1 MVQREQ
7 HFTQWMP
14 SYVALSIMGISAI
27 ALHVIDRSTA
37 NDMLSDAG
45 LIQTLTSV
53 ALFAGAALCL
63 RRAMRR
69 IPPVFKWAELSFL
82 LVIYAL
88 REMDFHRRFTV
99 EHISNKDFYIGP
111 DPLLTKIIA
120 GTVVL
125 LTIIA
130 LLHFLLSNA
139 RFFFEQLRKKR
150 SWAIHVIAWAVL
162 LFGSQILDKSPQLHD
177 MFIEHVLEEN
187 MEFAAATILFLV
199 LLKYPIRES
208 PISRDAAPGLKQER

>member
-1 MVQREQ
+1 
-7 HFTQWMP
+7 MP
-14 SYVALSIMGISAI
+14 TYLVLSIMGISVI

-37 NDMLSDAG
+37 RSLLSDAG
-45 LIQTLTSV
+45 LIQTLTAV

-63 RRAMRR
+63 RRALRR

-99 EHISNKDFYIGP
+99 EHISNKKFYIGP

-120 GTVVL
+120 SAVVL

-139 RFFFEQLRKKR
+139 RFFFEQLKKKR
-150 SWAIHVIAWAVL
+150 SWAIHVIAWAIL
-162 LFGSQILDKSPQLHD
+162 LFGAQILDKSPLRD
-177 MFIEHVLEEN
+177 TFFEHALEEN
-187 MEFAAATILFLV
+187 MEFAAAIIIFLILM
-199 LLKYPIRES
+199 KYPIRES
-208 PISRDAAPGLKQER
+208 RISRDAPPAVDEGK